1 MKRESRNY
9 AATLGL
15 QEKCH
20 HTFVA
25 LSNPEREGD
34 HDQSRVTAG
43 LPSLSRCL
51 HPQQCPR
58 LPPLHLHLLE
68 APHAVQDVK
77 LLPALREVDFAVN
90 VIWVSQMNKGQVLQN
105 QASEREKG
113 AAGQGLGKQVEVF
126 VTPAQQERWP
136 KAVPHL
142 TTSSCCSRQHCN
154 SKLEGKVFPA
164 ADVKVFRC

>member
-43 LPSLSRCL
+43 LPSSLSRCL
-51 HPQQCPR
+51 HHHHPQQCPR
-58 LPPLHLHLLE
+58 LRSPRCTYTCWKHLMLSRMLNCCQRLEKLTLL
-68 APHAVQDVK
+68 
-77 LLPALREVDFAVN
+77 
-90 VIWVSQMNKGQVLQN
+90 SM
-105 QASEREKG
+105 
-113 AAGQGLGKQVEVF
+113 
-126 VTPAQQERWP
+126 
-136 KAVPHL
+136 
-142 TTSSCCSRQHCN
+142 
-154 SKLEGKVFPA
+154 
-164 ADVKVFRC
+164 